1 MSPEFSPLYTAR
13 FFFWTAST
21 SLQKS
26 QSGLL
31 RSVLRDVL
39 EQNSNSILV
48 VFPKQWLARYAEKLS
63 PSASRRFQ
71 VRYNFR

>member
-39 EQNSNSILV
+39 ELKFDPSSLSQAMVSTLRREA
-48 VFPKQWLARYAEKLS
+48 LAFS
-63 PSASRRFQ
+63 Q
-71 VRYNFR
+71 